1 MKSSNT
7 TLINFLY
14 SAQNA
19 VMADLY
25 TITLNGGGVLRW
37 SSADVPVS
45 YGGNTFSLGP
55 LCTNG
60 GVQSKAGVEVSSTDI
75 TFASGA
81 NFTIG
86 GVPFIDWVIAGG
98 FDGANVRIDR
108 VVAPDWPTMIS
119 APTGGWLHFLGR
131 YDGAKE
137 LGQTQVVVTASDWR
151 VLLTRN
157 FPQDCYQTSC
167 RNILGDAKCG
177 YNLAAATVTGIA
189 VTSATSGAVFAAAS
203 TLGAHTFTFG
213 TVAFTTGANAGLSRT
228 VKAYDNAGHFTLTS
242 PFPAAPAVG
251 DLFTA
256 TPGCDLSTG
265 NCNTYNGS
273 GWTLRFRGEP
283 YIPAPTTGMPT

>member
-7 TLINFLY
+7 TLINFLRG
-14 SAQNA
+14 AQNA

-37 SSADVPVS
+37 SSADVPITYS
-45 YGGNTFSLGP
+45 GNTFALGP

-60 GVQSKAGVEVSSTDI
+60 GVQSKVGVEVSSTEI
-75 TFASGA
+75 TFAASA
-81 NFTIG
+81 TFTIG
-86 GVPFIDWVIAGG
+86 GVPFIDWVIGGG
-98 FDGANVRIDR
+98 FDGATVRIDR
-108 VVAPDWPTMIS
+108 VVAADWPTMLS
-119 APTGGWLHFLGR
+119 APTGGWLHFYGR

-167 RNILGDAKCG
+167 RNILGDTKCG
-177 YNLAAATVTGIA
+177 FNLAGATITGTAVTG
-189 VTSATSGAVFAAAS
+189 ATSPGAFAAS
-203 TLGAHTFTFG
+203 SLGAHTFAFG
-213 TVAFTTGANAGLSRT
+213 TVAFTTGVNAGISRT
-228 VKAYDNAGHFTLTS
+228 IKAYDNAGNFTMTA
-242 PFPAAPAVG
+242 PFPAAPAIG
-251 DLFTA
+251 DLFTT

-265 NCNTYNGS
+265 MCNTYNGAN
-273 GWTLRFRGEP
+273 WPLRFRGEP

>member
-7 TLINFLY
+7 ALINFLY
-14 SAQNA
+14 TTQSA

-37 SSADVPVS
+37 TSADVPVT
-45 YGGNTFSLGP
+45 YNGNTFALGP
-55 LCTNG
+55 LCSNG
-60 GVQSKAGVEVSSTDI
+60 GMQSKVGTAASSIDI
-75 TFASGA
+75 TFASSA
-81 NFTIG
+81 SFTIG

-98 FDGANVRIDR
+98 FDGAVIRIDR
-108 VVAPDWPTMIS
+108 AVAPDWPTMLS
-119 APTGGWLHFLGR
+119 APTGGWQYFYGR

-151 VLLTRN
+151 VLLSRN

-177 YNLAAATVTGIA
+177 YNLAANVVAGIA
-189 VTSATSGAVFAAAS
+189 VTSVASSAAFAAAS
-203 TLGAHTFTFG
+203 SLGARTFTFG
-213 TVAFTTGANAGLSRT
+213 SIAFTTGANAGISRT
-228 VKAYDNAGHFTLTS
+228 IKAYDNAGNFTLTS

-251 DLFTA
+251 DLFNA
-256 TPGCDLSTG
+256 TPGCDLSTD
-265 NCNTYNGS
+265 NCNTYNGAN
-273 GWTLRFRGEP
+273 WPLRFRGEP